1 MSVTFI
7 SRVLAQAPVRGSRL
21 NLLVVL
27 ADFANDQGVAW
38 PSVATI
44 AQRTRVSSRQAQR
57 IIREMRDDG
66 LLYVQ
71 AGTGRG
77 HANRYCLLVGM
88 EPELI
93 PSHLVRCF
101 PSHLAEVRAFC
112 CEHDLLLAENQ
123 CEKGGNHVALS
134 AQNQTDMSPFSDHK
148 DGEHV
153 TLSHPKG
160 DDHVILSDQSPS
172 TMSPFLPQSQT
183 GMSPFADSIDDDH
196 VTLSD
201 QSPSTMSPFS
211 EAIEQKGDIALSNE
225 PSWNTCVVVDD
236 DAQQSVSQNEQQPN
250 ERQPNKHPHKPQ
262 ANKGSHENAHEP
274 QANMSS
280 HENAQDLVAYLK
292 SQGMSVAAQ
301 FADIPYDVG
310 RADFDARRADGIPV
324 SHIVTAWRQERPSQE
339 VNYLR
344 PAPVEHDVP
353 PPAPPSLGSRSAQNQ
368 PFTRP
373 SRPYSGGRSSAR
385 ARFSYSDK
393 PIPDPKRTAAEWGLT
408 LGG

>member
-1 MSVTFI
+1 MSVISI

-27 ADFANDQGVAW
+27 ADFANEEGVAW

-44 AQRTRVSSRQAQR
+44 AQRTRVSPRQAQR

-77 HANRYCLLVGM
+77 HVNRYCLLVGM
-88 EPELI
+88 EPTLI
-93 PSHLVRCF
+93 PDHLARCF
-101 PSHLAEVRAFC
+101 PSHLANVRAFC
-112 CEHDLLLAENQ
+112 AEHGLALAEVH
-123 CEKGGNHVALS
+123 CEKGGNHVTLS
-134 AQNQTDMSPFSDHK
+134 DQNQTDMSPFAE
-148 DGEHV
+148 G
-153 TLSHPKG
+153 
-160 DDHVILSDQSPS
+160 
-172 TMSPFLPQSQT
+172 
-183 GMSPFADSIDDDH
+183 IDDDH

-201 QSPSTMSPFS
+201 QSLTDMSSFLPQTAIGMSPFAEGIDDRHVTLSDQSPTDMSPFS

-225 PSWNTCVVVDD
+225 PSWNTCVVDD
-236 DAQQSVSQNEQQPN
+236 DDEQASVSQNE
-250 ERQPNKHPHKPQ
+250 HQ
-262 ANKGSHENAHEP
+262 ANTQAV
-274 QANMSS
+274 QANNQESQS
-280 HENAQDLVAYLK
+280 TTRNQEQNLVAYLK

-310 RADFDARRADGIPV
+310 RADFDARRADGMPV
-324 SHIVTAWRQERPSQE
+324 SHIVTEWRQERPSQE

-344 PAPVEHDVP
+344 PAPIEHDAP
-353 PPAPPSLGSRSAQNQ
+353 PPAPPAFVARSAQNQ
-368 PFTRP
+368 SYTRP
-373 SRPYSGGRSSAR
+373 SRSFSGGRSSAR
-385 ARFSYSDK
+385 ARSQYSDK

>member
-27 ADFANDQGVAW
+27 ADYANDQGVAW

-77 HANRYCLLVGM
+77 HANRYCMLVGM
-88 EPELI
+88 EPALI
-93 PSHLVRCF
+93 PSHLARCF

-112 CEHDLLLAENQ
+112 VEHDLLLTETQ
-123 CEKGGNHVALS
+123 CE
-134 AQNQTDMSPFSDHK
+134 
-148 DGEHV
+148 
-153 TLSHPKG
+153 KG
-160 DDHVILSDQSPS
+160 DDHVALSGQN
-172 TMSPFLPQSQT
+172 QT
-183 GMSPFADSIDDDH
+183 GMSPFADPIDDEH
-196 VTLSD
+196 VTLSPQSETGMSPFAD
-201 QSPSTMSPFS
+201 PIDDEHVTLSNQSPSTMSPFS

-236 DAQQSVSQNEQQPN
+236 DAQRSVSQNEQQPN
-250 ERQPNKHPHKPQ
+250 ERQPNQHPHDVHATTLVHERQP
-262 ANKGSHENAHEP
+262 NKHAHEP
-274 QANMSS
+274 QAHTSS
-280 HENAQDLVAYLK
+280 RENAQDLVAYLK

-353 PPAPPSLGSRSAQNQ
+353 PPAPPSFGSRSAQNQ
-368 PFTRP
+368 SFSRP

-385 ARFSYSDK
+385 VRFSYSDK